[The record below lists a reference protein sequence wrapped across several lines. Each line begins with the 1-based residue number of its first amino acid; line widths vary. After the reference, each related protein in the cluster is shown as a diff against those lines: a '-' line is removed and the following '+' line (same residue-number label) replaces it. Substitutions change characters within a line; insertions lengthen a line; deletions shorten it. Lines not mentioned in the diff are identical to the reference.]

1 MVKRIGIDI
10 FIDIILALEQP
21 IGITE
26 LVSRTR
32 MDHRLTRRNIERL
45 TKFGLVTENK
55 STRKISL
62 TSEGATI
69 YQILNRN
76 ISNE

>member
-21 IGITE
+21 IGVTE

-32 MDHRLTRRNIERL
+32 MDNRLTKRNIERL
-45 TKFGLVTENK
+45 TVLGLITKNN

-69 YQILNRN
+69 HQILNRN
-76 ISNE
+76 SY